1 MIHPSLA
8 AADLRRPDDVYAA
21 ARETPALRGPCK
33 KKQAEISNLAL
44 DGVVA
49 RAQLHAML
57 SARQH
62 WIAQ

>member
-8 AADLRRPDDVYAA
+8 AADLRRADDVYAD
-21 ARETPALRGPCK
+21 ARETPALRGPRK
-33 KKQAEISNLAL
+33 KKAGISNLAL
-44 DGVVA
+44 DGAVA